1 MKILLERTEL
11 ALLLEQKKEYIG
23 TTKDGIWDS
32 LFASGTFLFSLLYTE
47 CQDIYFI
54 SGEAIKFFYLCI
66 TIIFLGRGIIKMM
79 KGNEYSVDKLYS
91 EISNLNRVEHPF
103 SIIGIRDTYNEYAN
117 RYLLY
122 YDNRWKSFLFPNGR
136 TAEDIEKN
144 ESQML
149 EMISNTLKIPAES
162 LIIEKAGEQI
172 HQKYSVSDEEMKW
185 YHHTFYRMKVL
196 NFPKNLR
203 EKEFVIDGTVFRWMS
218 ISEME
223 ADTRI
228 QEVNSDIVTMVKGLY
243 L

>member
-1 MKILLERTEL
+1 
-11 ALLLEQKKEYIG
+11 
-23 TTKDGIWDS
+23 
-32 LFASGTFLFSLLYTE
+32 
-47 CQDIYFI
+47 
-54 SGEAIKFFYLCI
+54 
-66 TIIFLGRGIIKMM
+66 MM